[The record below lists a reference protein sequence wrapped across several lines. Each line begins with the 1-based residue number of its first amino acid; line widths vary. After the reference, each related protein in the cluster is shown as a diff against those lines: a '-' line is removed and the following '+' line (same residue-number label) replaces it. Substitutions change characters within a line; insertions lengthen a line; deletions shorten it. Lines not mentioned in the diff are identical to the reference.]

1 MVYRITQPVY
11 HVKLLANNA
20 SSYDL
25 PHRVH
30 TSASYPLLSPNGS
43 TILVYGHE
51 QGLRVLWKGGKPFKH
66 QVSAD
71 KKSKSNGASGDAIMI
86 MDSDDEAP
94 EKSEQPPD
102 QDNPAFDEEHGEFD
116 ASEPYEPLIQ
126 TLDLPLGVE
135 VLHLAFPHLPADAH
149 MSGLESLPFLFSR
162 KLVVAV
168 ACSDFSIRVIL
179 IPLLPPS
186 PQIKSNLELEGTA
199 SCLGAGKSMYGE
211 QMIVLSGGTTHR
223 SIPKGI
229 SITVTPNP
237 HENPEEIFM
246 DEDDASIERLDLRSN
261 NSKPASRSRSRS
273 RLEDHPWDLLVASH
287 SADLSGLLLIHRIPI
302 KTGEAG
308 LSSEWHIPWR
318 NQYLA
323 SPAVS
328 MYFNSALYPAPRHSQ
343 LLIAEAK
350 GVVRILD
357 CLPQSRAAEGAWRLS
372 LYTDFETLPDYT
384 SRRKPILDARWV
396 LGGKAILAL
405 LAHGKWGIWD
415 LENAGP
421 KPIDGANPLR
431 SVSAESWT
439 HFTLESWVGD
449 SLKPGKLLKSSSAR
463 TENRSKLAPMTPGT
477 RKTQQQ
483 ALFTEPPPQPNR
495 PVRGGLSVSSVPYA
509 SNSRA
514 YDEAVLIWHGNTIAV
529 IPSLF
534 IHWQN
539 KARRSGNL
547 FGSGAKGEPKMI
559 NNIQLGGE
567 LCKEVSLIPSRHRPP
582 LAKDDATH
590 PEVLVT
596 GDHRL
601 AIITKAIAEP
611 QLPFSFPSPL
621 LSSATDQQLLARGD
635 LDVDGMDRIL
645 SSMSNSQNTPTR
657 KPQSVSSKG
666 NKLLMS

>member
-1 MVYRITQPVY
+1 M
-11 HVKLLANNA
+11 KLHANNA

-30 TSASYPLLSPNGS
+30 TSASYPLPSPNGS

-51 QGLRVLWKGGKPFKH
+51 QGLRVIWKGGKPFKN

-86 MDSDDEAP
+86 MDADDEAP
-94 EKSEQPPD
+94 EKSEQPPH
-102 QDNPAFDEEHGEFD
+102 QDNPAFDEERGEFD
-116 ASEPYEPLIQ
+116 ASEPYEPVIQ

-149 MSGLESLPFLFSR
+149 RSSLESLPLLFSR

-186 PQIKSNLELEGTA
+186 PQSKSRLELSGTA
-199 SCLGAGKSMYGE
+199 SCLSAGKSMYGE
-211 QMIVLSGGTTHR
+211 QMIVLSVGTTHR
-223 SIPKGI
+223 SIPKGV
-229 SITVTPNP
+229 SITVTSNP
-237 HENPEEIFM
+237 LEDPEEIFM
-246 DEDDASIERLDLRSN
+246 DEDDVSSKRLDLRSN
-261 NSKPASRSRSRS
+261 NSKPAPRSRSRS
-273 RLEDHPWDLLVASH
+273 RLEDHQWDLLVASH
-287 SADLSGLLLIHRIPI
+287 SADLSGLLLIHRIPVMA
-302 KTGEAG
+302 GEAG

-318 NQYLA
+318 TQYLA
-323 SPAVS
+323 SPTVS
-328 MYFNSALYPAPRHSQ
+328 VYFNSALYPAPRHSQ

-357 CLPQSRAAEGAWRLS
+357 CLPQSRAAEGAWCLS
-372 LYTDFETLPDYT
+372 LYTDFENLPDST
-384 SRRKPILDARWV
+384 SRRKPILDARWI
-396 LGGKAILAL
+396 LGGKAILVL
-405 LAHGKWGIWD
+405 LAHGKWGVWD

-421 KPIDGANPLR
+421 KPIDGANPPR

-439 HFTLESWVGD
+439 QFTLESWVGD
-449 SLKPGKLLKSSSAR
+449 SLKSGKLLKSSSAR
-463 TENRSKLAPMTPGT
+463 TESRSKLAPMTPGT
-477 RKTQQQ
+477 RKIRQQ
-483 ALFTEPPPQPNR
+483 ALFTEPPPQPDG
-495 PVRGGLSVSSVPYA
+495 PVRGGLSVSPVQYV

-514 YDEAVLIWHGNTIAV
+514 DDEAVLIWHGNTIAV

-539 KARRSGNL
+539 KVRRSGNL
-547 FGSGAKGEPKMI
+547 FGSGAKGEPKVI

-567 LCKEVSLIPSRHRPP
+567 LCREASLIPSRHRPP

-590 PEVLVT
+590 PDDLLT
-596 GDHRL
+596 GDHPL
-601 AIITKAIAEP
+601 AIFTTTNAEP
-611 QLPFSFPSPL
+611 QLPFSLPLPL
-621 LSSATDQQLLARGD
+621 LSSTTDQQLLARGD

-645 SSMSNSQNTPTR
+645 SSMSNSQTTPTR

>member
-1 MVYRITQPVY
+1 M
-11 HVKLLANNA
+11 LANNA

-30 TSASYPLLSPNGS
+30 TSASYPLPSPNGS

-51 QGLRVLWKGGKPFKH
+51 QGLRVIWKGGKPFKH
-66 QVSAD
+66 RVSAD
-71 KKSKSNGASGDAIMI
+71 KKSKPNGANRDAITI

-94 EKSEQPPD
+94 EKSEQPPH

-116 ASEPYEPLIQ
+116 ASEPYEPVIQ
-126 TLDLPLGVE
+126 ALDLPLGVE
-135 VLHLAFPHLPADAH
+135 VLQLAFPHLPADAH
-149 MSGLESLPFLFSR
+149 RSGIESLPVLFSR

-186 PQIKSNLELEGTA
+186 PQSKSRLELRGTA
-199 SCLGAGKSMYGE
+199 SCLSAGKSMYGE

-223 SIPKGI
+223 SIPKGV
-229 SITVTPNP
+229 SITVTSNP
-237 HENPEEIFM
+237 VEYPEEIYM
-246 DEDDASIERLDLRSN
+246 DEDDASRKRLDLRNN
-261 NSKPASRSRSRS
+261 NSKLASHSRSRS
-273 RLEDHPWDLLVASH
+273 RLEDHQWDLLIASH
-287 SADLSGLLLIHRIPI
+287 SADLSGLLLIHRIPV
-302 KTGEAG
+302 KAGEAG
-308 LSSEWHIPWR
+308 LSSELHIPWR
-318 NQYLA
+318 TQYLT
-323 SPAVS
+323 SPTVS
-328 MYFNSALYPAPRHSQ
+328 VHFNSALYPAPRHSQ
-343 LLIAEAK
+343 LLIAEAR
-350 GVVRILD
+350 GVVKILD

-372 LYTDFETLPDYT
+372 LHTDFETLPDTT

-396 LGGKAILAL
+396 LGGKAILVL

-439 HFTLESWVGD
+439 HFTLESWVGN
-449 SLKPGKLLKSSSAR
+449 SLKSGKLLQSSSVR

-477 RKTQQQ
+477 RKIRQQ
-483 ALFTEPPPQPNR
+483 ALFTEPPPQPDG
-495 PVRGGLSVSSVPYA
+495 PVRGGLSVSPVPYA

-514 YDEAVLIWHGNTIAV
+514 DDEAVLIWHGNSIAV

-567 LCKEVSLIPSRHRPP
+567 LCKEASLIPSRHRPP
-582 LAKDDATH
+582 STKDDATH

-596 GDHRL
+596 GGHRL
-601 AIITKAIAEP
+601 AIVTSAIAEP
-611 QLPFSFPSPL
+611 QLPFSPPSPL
-621 LSSATDQQLLARGD
+621 LSSTTDQQLLVRGD

-645 SSMSNSQNTPTR
+645 SSMSNSQTTPTQ
-657 KPQSVSSKG
+657 KPQSVSTKV